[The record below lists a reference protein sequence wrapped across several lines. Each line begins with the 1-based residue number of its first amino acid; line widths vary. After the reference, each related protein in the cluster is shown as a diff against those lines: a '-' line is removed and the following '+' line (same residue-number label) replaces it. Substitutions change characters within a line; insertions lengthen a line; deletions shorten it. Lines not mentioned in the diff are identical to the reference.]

1 MIPEGTVA
9 YLLLFHHHTETW
21 AFADLPAVEENMI
34 LSLSATGTAQ
44 RVLGGSSGPR
54 WQQGLRL
61 GSGMCGPVTSGSA
74 VLEEGTG

>member
-1 MIPEGTVA
+1 MA

-44 RVLGGSSGPR
+44 RVLGGSLGPR
-54 WQQGLRL
+54 WHQGLRL
-61 GSGMCGPVTSGSA
+61 GCREGGMCGPVTSGSA